1 VLCIACIRTKW
12 RSYSDHTCRFCEVT
26 SLFIPQDRLQ
36 IGLSVCACV
45 CLCVLVCPR
54 PYLWNYTFNVH
65 QFFVHVTY
73 GRGSVLLWRLS
84 DKIRISGFVDD
95 VISPPALAVRL
106 TRTLVLGLALGIPV
120 ASSGRSGLLL
130 AVRAYSTAVGVLN
143 IHDIMFAHN
152 VPAYI
157 AIKMTCI

>member
-1 VLCIACIRTKW
+1 VC
-12 RSYSDHTCRFCEVT
+12 V
-26 SLFIPQDRLQ
+26 
-36 IGLSVCACV
+36 SVCACLSATIFLELHV
-45 CLCVLVCPR
+45 QCSPI
-54 PYLWNYTFNVH
+54 
-65 QFFVHVTY
+65 FVHVTY

-95 VISPPALAVRL
+95 VISPPAQAVRL

>member
-1 VLCIACIRTKW
+1 MCV
-12 RSYSDHTCRFCEVT
+12 
-26 SLFIPQDRLQ
+26 
-36 IGLSVCACV
+36 SVCACLSATISLELHV
-45 CLCVLVCPR
+45 QCSPI
-54 PYLWNYTFNVH
+54 
-65 QFFVHVTY
+65 FVHVTY

-95 VISPPALAVRL
+95 VISPPAQAVRL